1 MFLTI
6 LSGGAAYV
14 LFLTIVFSLLSAFLF
29 LTALAIDEEDV
40 RLAVYSPF
48 FAVGYKNVLDIIG
61 IIAIF
66 DILVLRRRPRWTRA
80 EKVGL
85 EAVSSA

>member
-1 MFLTI
+1 MTI
-6 LSGGAAYV
+6 LAGGVAYV
-14 LFLTIVFSLLSAFLF
+14 IFLVLVFSLLQTMLSFA
-29 LTALAIDEEDV
+29 ALALDGEDV
-40 RLAVYSPF
+40 RLAIYAPYAV
-48 FAVGYKNVLDIIG
+48 VGYKHLLDIF
-61 IIAIF
+61 AVKAVF

>member
-1 MFLTI
+1 LD
-6 LSGGAAYV
+6 G
-14 LFLTIVFSLLSAFLF
+14 
-29 LTALAIDEEDV
+29 EDV
-40 RLAVYSPF
+40 RLAIYAPYAV
-48 FAVGYKNVLDIIG
+48 VGYKHLLDIF
-61 IIAIF
+61 AVKAVF